1 MDKRPPPFHDP
12 GPVMIS
18 VATLLKIALAAVSGV
33 VVLYTL

>member
-1 MDKRPPPFHDP
+1 
-12 GPVMIS
+12 MIS